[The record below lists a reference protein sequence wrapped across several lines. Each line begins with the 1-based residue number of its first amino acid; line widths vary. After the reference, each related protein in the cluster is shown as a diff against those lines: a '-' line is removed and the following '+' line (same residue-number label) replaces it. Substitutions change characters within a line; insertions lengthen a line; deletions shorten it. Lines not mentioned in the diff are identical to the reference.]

1 MFGISPPGSR
11 DMENGTIEVARRDTL
26 EKSVRNREGL
36 ADYLADLLDEI
47 QTSIYRKAKLF
58 QEEKTTEVKDWDEF
72 KDILENKGG
81 FISAYWD
88 GTPETEE
95 KIKAETKA
103 TIRCRPL
110 DSEKD
115 TVVPQELRTLK

>member
-1 MFGISPPGSR
+1 M
-11 DMENGTIEVARRDTL
+11 
-26 EKSVRNREGL
+26 
-36 ADYLADLLDEI
+36 DEI
-47 QTSIYRKAKLF
+47 QTSIYKKAKLF

-72 KDILENKGG
+72 KDVLENKGG
-81 FISAYWD
+81 FISTYWD

-103 TIRCRPL
+103 TIRCITL

-115 TVVPQELRTLK
+115 TGTDVHSGKPAKFKVIYAKSY